1 MGEVW
6 SYQQLAHS
14 KAEVFFK
21 CHLFR
26 KSAMDQRLILS
37 ALTSAALQHAS
48 ATGDPGTYTG
58 AFDKIPANSQVSNYS
73 SFALKVHKIG
83 ESMGYMG
90 ISVRRLCMSIQLT
103 IESVGEDIIMLW
115 HHLFMLV
122 S

>member
-1 MGEVW
+1 MW

-37 ALTSAALQHAS
+37 ALTSATLQHAS

-58 AFDKIPANSQVSNYS
+58 SFDKIPANSQVSTYS
-73 SFALKVHKIG
+73 SFASRLHKIG
-83 ESMGYMG
+83 ESMGHMG

-115 HHLFMLV
+115 HPLFLLV